1 MDSNEKE
8 FNSIG
13 NEENA
18 EKEINENVAEEA
30 YQPKTGEIGEEA
42 ENSEPNDVT
51 EAENTE
57 SADAESDDAAEA
69 VQEINSVEEIGS
81 EEVYG
86 GETDET
92 EIGEGSAESEEDAVS
107 PEDVE
112 TEDETKKKSS
122 APIIAVIIVLALIVA
137 GLAYTVFG
145 NKGNKYNN
153 LGYVNVSGRTIQEIA
168 DSAGIEL
175 KDFLSEYSL
184 PEDMPSDTTEIAAI
198 YSMPAK
204 VYLQNMIGISF
215 DDMKQAM
222 NIPEETTPN
231 EPKTLG
237 EKIKSIFVKE
247 KTQKID
253 ENTPWYVVEGELT
266 VGDYSGGSLDQ
277 FKEFYGLGDD
287 VTEETKMKEVQ
298 PQINKKTAE
307 MLAEQQK
314 SEQEQGASGDE
325 NTDGNQE
332 SAAPEQTD
340 GAENADN
347 AGGENTDTQAQDNA
361 E

>member
-8 FNSIG
+8 FNGIG
-13 NEENA
+13 SEENA
-18 EKEINENVAEEA
+18 ENEMNENTAQEA
-30 YQPKTGEIGEEA
+30 YQPETDETGEAA
-42 ENSEPNDVT
+42 ENTEAANVT

-57 SADAESDDAAEA
+57 AADAESDDAAE
-69 VQEINSVEEIGS
+69 VEQEINSVEEIGS
-81 EEVYG
+81 EEVFG
-86 GETDET
+86 G
-92 EIGEGSAESEEDAVS
+92 EIGENETGEGEESALY
-107 PEDVE
+107 PED
-112 TEDETKKKSS
+112 TEKEEETKKKSN

-137 GLAYTVFG
+137 GLAYVVFG
-145 NKGNKYNN
+145 NKGNKYNK

-168 DSAGIEL
+168 DGAGIEL

-204 VYLQNMIGISF
+204 VYLQNMIGISY
-215 DDMKQAM
+215 DDMKQVM

-247 KTQKID
+247 KPQKID
-253 ENTPWYVVEGELT
+253 ENTPWYIVEGELT
-266 VGDYSGGSLDQ
+266 VGDYSGGSVDQ
-277 FKEFYGLGDD
+277 FKEYYGLGDD

-314 SEQEQGASGDE
+314 SEQEQNTSGGE
-325 NTDGNQE
+325 NTDDNQE

-340 GAENADN
+340 GTENTEN
-347 AGGENTDTQAQDNA
+347 AGGENTGTQAQDNA